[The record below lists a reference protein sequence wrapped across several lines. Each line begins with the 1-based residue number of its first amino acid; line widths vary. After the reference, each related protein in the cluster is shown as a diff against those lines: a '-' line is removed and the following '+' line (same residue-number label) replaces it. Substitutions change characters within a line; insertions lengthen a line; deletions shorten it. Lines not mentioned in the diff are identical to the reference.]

1 MEMPEQIGR
10 NDSATNATWVFLGR
24 RLMFMQGAIK
34 EGQMTENDSN
44 NSNGQQAPQQPGAQ
58 QPGFQHTPNAQ
69 QPQQP
74 GMPQQPGFQQPIP
87 SDAATA
93 PHATNSTIP
102 NAAGPAQGNAPSPE
116 KKKKSKW
123 KIVVIVIVALAVLGL
138 IGQCG
143 SPQNQS
149 GGTSQSSNA
158 ASTQQSAQED
168 EAAKQQAEQAAQ
180 EERERQEAQAIQTAR
195 NNLQVAVDRCAA
207 YLAEDWTPESFQ
219 ALTTSLALANE
230 TLANANSTAA
240 ELTSAQSAVEAAEA
254 GLAQAFKPENYAA
267 VAYTDVARNPDS
279 YMGQKLVFTGKV
291 LQVVEGTTE
300 IDIRIATDG
309 AYDDVVFVGYSPDLL
324 GGTRVLEDDSVTVYG
339 TCVGLYT
346 YTSTLGASISLPGM
360 YADQVVIN

>member
-1 MEMPEQIGR
+1 MTG
-10 NDSATNATWVFLGR
+10 NDGKS
-24 RLMFMQGAIK
+24 I
-34 EGQMTENDSN
+34 N
-44 NSNGQQAPQQPGAQ
+44 NQQAPQQPGAQ
-58 QPGFQHTPNAQ
+58 QPESQQIPNVQ

-87 SDAATA
+87 NDAATG
-93 PHATNSTIP
+93 HQATSSAIP
-102 NAAGPAQGNAPSPE
+102 SAATTTQNNMPSPR

-123 KIVVIVIVALAVLGL
+123 KIVVIAIVVLAALGL

-143 SPQNQS
+143 SQQNQS
-149 GGTSQSSNA
+149 VETNQSSDT
-158 ASTQQSAQED
+158 ASTQQSTQED
-168 EAAKQQAEQAAQ
+168 EAARQQAEQAAQ
-180 EERERQEAQAIQTAR
+180 EERERQEAQAVQTAR

-346 YTSTLGASISLPGM
+346 YTSTLGASISLPGL